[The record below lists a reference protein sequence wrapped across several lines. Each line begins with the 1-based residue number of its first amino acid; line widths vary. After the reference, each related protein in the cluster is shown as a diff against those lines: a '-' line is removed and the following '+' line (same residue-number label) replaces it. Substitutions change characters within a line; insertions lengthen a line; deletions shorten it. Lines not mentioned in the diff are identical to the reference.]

1 MLNRLKPLWAAGFAL
16 SIGALGCHAQPPA
29 QASPASASAGSQ
41 AVQVGVKLSPELA
54 RRIEVMIRSKSDVP
68 TEYNIT
74 IGVPAKSDI
83 SGFDLIDVSFAPDGK
98 PLKTAPFLLS
108 IDGKTLAQLNRFD
121 ISQDPAAKV
130 SAAGRPSRGGPANA
144 PVTIV
149 GFDDL
154 ECPFCAI
161 MNATLFPAITNRY
174 KDQVRIVY
182 RDFPLEDLHPWAKRA
197 AIDANCLAASST
209 TGYWN
214 FVDYVHAHAAE
225 IAGTEKS
232 VEKADKNL
240 DQIALDEGKRQKVDQ
255 PKLTACVLK
264 QDASG
269 VNASILQGEADPLRL
284 NQAPVLFIN
293 GEKIEGIKPIEV
305 IYRIIDEALIAAGQT
320 PPPPAI
326 PSVIPAAKP
335 GS

>member
-1 MLNRLKPLWAAGFAL
+1 LAISLA
-16 SIGALGCHAQPPA
+16 ALGCHAQIPA
-29 QASPASASAGSQ
+29 STSSAPTASASAAQ
-41 AVQVGVKLSPELA
+41 PVQIGVKLAPDLA

-68 TEYNIT
+68 TEYT
-74 IGVPAKSDI
+74 IAIGEPAKSDI

-98 PLKTAPFLLS
+98 PAKTVPFLLS
-108 IDGKTLAQLNRFD
+108 ADGKTLAQLNRFD

-130 SAAGRPSRGGPANA
+130 SAAGRPGRGGPANA

-161 MNATLFPAITNRY
+161 MNATLFPAVTNRY

-182 RDFPLEDLHPWAKRA
+182 RDFPLEELHPWAKHA
-197 AIDANCLAASST
+197 AIDADCLAAISVP
-209 TGYWN
+209 GYWN
-214 FVDYVHAHAAE
+214 YVDYVHAHASE

-232 VEKADKNL
+232 VAKADQNL
-240 DQIALDEGKRQKVDQ
+240 DKIALDEGTRQKLDQ
-255 PKLTACVLK
+255 PKLTACILK
-264 QDASG
+264 QDATG
-269 VNASILQGEADPLRL
+269 VDASILQGEADPLRL

-293 GEKIEGIKPIEV
+293 GEKVEGIKPIEV
-305 IYRIIDEALIAAGQT
+305 LYRIIDQALIAAGQT
-320 PPPPAI
+320 PPPPPPAA
-326 PSVIPAAKP
+326 AAKP